1 MTLAR
6 ATSIVVERQ
15 VPREVA
21 EVRRCA
27 PLLVAEDV
35 GRTVSAV
42 PYQVTSG
49 GQRSRTRGFESRL
62 PRVPLQDSG
71 A

>member
-15 VPREVA
+15 VSWEVA

-27 PLLVAEDV
+27 PLLVAEDD
-35 GRTVSAV
+35 GRSVSAV
-42 PYQVTSG
+42 PCHVTSG
-49 GQRSRTRGFESRL
+49 GQRSRTCGFELRR